1 MGLIKEN
8 YPFIRWVCL
17 IHFLRYNVIMLE
29 KYRQILTAKGEVYL
43 RLKVRPGAPKTE
55 FKAIMDDET
64 IKVDIAAPAESG
76 RANEAL
82 IVWLAKELGVNKNNV
97 KVISGAGERLKLIK
111 IIKS

>member
-1 MGLIKEN
+1 
-8 YPFIRWVCL
+8 
-17 IHFLRYNVIMLE
+17 MLE

-43 RLKVRPGAPKTE
+43 RIKARPGAPKTE

-64 IKVDIAAPAESG
+64 IKMDVAAPAESG

-82 IVWLAKELGVNKNNV
+82 IAWLAKELGVNKTDI
-97 KVISGAGERLKLIK
+97 KVISGAGERLKLVK